1 MRNYYKT
8 NSHYLTY
15 TLSLKNVGRMY
26 FLSLGVKGLIAWTPS
41 IIFFF
46 HVSLTSFP
54 VPHHNW
60 VAALADFLLQLQHA
74 IQQGLGSG
82 WTARDVDVDRNNA
95 ITATDNSIRIM
106 IVASTI
112 RTAAIQYKKD
122 NDHEKVGMCST
133 AIKGYSSLKTTPPL
147 QIRLGPKCS
156 QPSSVSGM
164 DGRAQSI
171 SKHAPRKE
179 LFFLLGRLCHHAPD
193 ENGAIVS
200 TGEHVKRSK
209 TLRILLERSTPPPY
223 ITH

>member
-112 RTAAIQYKKD
+112 RTAAFNTRKITIMKRWECAAQLSKGTVPWKLHHTAMSWQIQ
-122 NDHEKVGMCST
+122 
-133 AIKGYSSLKTTPPL
+133 LTPVTFKQNYNPGQNYVIHL
-147 QIRLGPKCS
+147 
-156 QPSSVSGM
+156 SG
-164 DGRAQSI
+164 S
-171 SKHAPRKE
+171 
-179 LFFLLGRLCHHAPD
+179 F
-193 ENGAIVS
+193 
-200 TGEHVKRSK
+200 SK
-209 TLRILLERSTPPPY
+209 TWPSPFPPSLLPPY
-223 ITH
+223 DVASRGTLWAHWFSIAWGRRGGNKEKL